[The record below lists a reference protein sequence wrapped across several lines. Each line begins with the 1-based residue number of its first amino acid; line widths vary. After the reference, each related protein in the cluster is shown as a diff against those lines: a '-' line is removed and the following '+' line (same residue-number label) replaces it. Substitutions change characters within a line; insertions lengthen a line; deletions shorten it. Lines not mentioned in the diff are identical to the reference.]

1 MLKKS
6 LTIESSDFCRDKFM
20 AYLRKIL
27 YKEAKSDKEA
37 RLQDFIKGVISGYRA
52 EMSEE
57 EENNNYLKEFF
68 QVV

>member
-1 MLKKS
+1 
-6 LTIESSDFCRDKFM
+6 M